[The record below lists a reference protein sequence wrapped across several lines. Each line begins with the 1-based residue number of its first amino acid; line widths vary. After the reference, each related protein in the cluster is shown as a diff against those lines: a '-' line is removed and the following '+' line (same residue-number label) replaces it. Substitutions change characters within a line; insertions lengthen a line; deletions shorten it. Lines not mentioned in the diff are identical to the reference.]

1 MTGLATTWVWI
12 YCHLLYLCIFTA
24 LQMESTLIFFVCL
37 FSIYR
42 VGGNGQNTSR
52 KFLRFVLRNILKFV
66 NCNDNTK
73 SNHNKL

>member
-1 MTGLATTWVWI
+1 MD
-12 YCHLLYLCIFTA
+12 LLSFTLFMYFYSTADGKYLD
-24 LQMESTLIFFVCL
+24 FFCL